1 VRTTRFRRLRGHDEE
16 LGVVEPFWAAQL
28 VVAVT
33 VLLYVALPE
42 RLTLG
47 PDWLVPGLEGVL
59 LVALVIS
66 TPYRHHTQTPA
77 HRRLSLGV
85 IALVT
90 ATNVA
95 SEALLVHYLVQGG
108 GAGGRTLI
116 TSAAQIWL
124 TNVGVF
130 GLWFWEVDRGG
141 PHMRTAP
148 EPDPP
153 DFLFPQ
159 MDPAQPAASPWRP
172 VFGDYL
178 YLAFTNA
185 TAFSPTDAMPLTV
198 RVKGLMTIE
207 AVASFLTVGVVA
219 ARAVNILN
227 T

>member
-1 VRTTRFRRLRGHDEE
+1 VWARRLRRLRGHDDE

-28 VVAVT
+28 VVAGT
-33 VLLYVALPE
+33 VLLYIALPD

-47 PDWLVPGLEGVL
+47 PDWLVPGLEGGL

-66 TPYRHHTQTPA
+66 TPYRHLTQSPG
-77 HRRLSLGV
+77 HRRLSVGLIG
-85 IALVT
+85 LVT

-95 SEALLVHYLVQGG
+95 SEALLIHYLVEGG
-108 GAGGRTLI
+108 GAGGRVLI
-116 TSAAQIWL
+116 MSAAQIWL

-148 EPDPP
+148 EARPP

-159 MDPAQPAASPWRP
+159 MDPAHPSAGPWRP
-172 VFGDYL
+172 AFGDYL
-178 YLAFTNA
+178 YVAFTNA

-198 RVKGLMTIE
+198 RVKGLMAIE

-219 ARAVNILN
+219 ARAVNIL
-227 T
+227 TT